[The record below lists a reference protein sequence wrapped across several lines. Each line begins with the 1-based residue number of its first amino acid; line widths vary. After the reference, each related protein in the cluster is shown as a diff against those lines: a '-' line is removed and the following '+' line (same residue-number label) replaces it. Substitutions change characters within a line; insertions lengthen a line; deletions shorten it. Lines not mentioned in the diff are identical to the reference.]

1 MTPIIEKQE
10 LPLMAKIHAPN
21 YIVISATANKDG
33 DVFYIIKDGRIT
45 AIKMIDVWH
54 DCKGCYGKFL
64 SADGTEYENGR
75 LIANKFL
82 DNSKNGFLFFFGKTN
97 NDGFAFAC
105 SSVED
110 ARIAKPMN
118 EKRLNEMLVA
128 PFGEDGEPETLNN
141 SADNRWITAF
151 GYKLNQ
157 DRKPYYS
164 WNCFYYFAIVTT
176 EYGDMVT
183 FIERNNDNNL
193 ERVWL
198 KDGSLFANEELA
210 EHHAKRERSEMDV
223 VDFPNEENSEK
234 AKRTATVMVG
244 TIKISDFTFD
254 NPSRFIK
261 LCNEIAQV
269 ILDNENEKEN

>member
-64 SADGTEYENGR
+64 AADGTEYENGR
-75 LIANKFL
+75 LIANKL
-82 DNSKNGFLFFFGKTN
+82 TNNAKNGFRFHFGKTN
-97 NDGFAFAC
+97 DNGYDTY

-110 ARIAKPMN
+110 ARIWKPMN

-128 PFGEDGEPETLNN
+128 PFGEDGEPESLKNFT
-141 SADNRWITAF
+141 DNREISAY

-164 WNCFYYFAIVTT
+164 WKCFHCFAIVNT

-183 FIERNNDNNL
+183 FLERKNDNL

-210 EHHAKRERSEMDV
+210 EHYAKREMCEMDV
-223 VDFPNEENSEK
+223 MDFPNEEKSEK
-234 AKRTATVMVG
+234 AKHTTTVMVG
-244 TIKISDFTFD
+244 AIKISDFTFD
-254 NPSRFIK
+254 NPSKFIK

-269 ILDNENEKEN
+269 ILDNENEEEN